1 MGAVDWANLSVGVAA
16 VVALV
21 YTVRAQRSVI
31 SQFLAALTNDV
42 AHVEEALREVAVA
55 MERVADGQERIL
67 REVRPRAKP
76 RGRSA

>member
-21 YTVRAQRSVI
+21 YTVRAQRSLI
-31 SQFLAALTNDV
+31 SQFLGALTNDV

-55 MERVADGQERIL
+55 MERIADGQERIV
-67 REVRPRAKP
+67 RELRPR